1 MAPKCYF
8 SEHFVANP
16 ATHSTKKREG
26 HSAEMQKNTML
37 KKQRR
42 TLCVFHMLAK
52 LSMASFEAL
61 LSPEKK
67 PSKIQR
73 HPGVRSFF
81 CVMSHKNDV
90 RQNCVIS
97 FAFSYHIGGTCRYKT
112 FRGHGTLHFLVPKN
126 SAHPYW
132 TTATWSLCTRCR
144 SAPSTSV
151 GFGGPFLC
159 WTLDVFT
166 IAQQD
171 YPLADHDSLNHDPG
185 HALACMLTDLTSWLV
200 EVFMKV
206 HMNLIGILSFEV
218 PNCSPRPCARARVAS
233 AHQ

>member
-97 FAFSYHIGGTCRYKT
+97 FAFSYHIGGTCPVQDFSWSRNVAFFGTKKFCTSLLDDGNVVLVHPLPLGT
-112 FRGHGTLHFLVPKN
+112 FDLGGIWRPFPLLDSRRLHHRPTGLPSCRPRLVE
-126 SAHPYW
+126 SRSWA
-132 TTATWSLCTRCR
+132 CTR
-144 SAPSTSV
+144 V
-151 GFGGPFLC
+151 
-159 WTLDVFT
+159 
-166 IAQQD
+166 
-171 YPLADHDSLNHDPG
+171 
-185 HALACMLTDLTSWLV
+185 HA
-200 EVFMKV
+200 
-206 HMNLIGILSFEV
+206 H
-218 PNCSPRPCARARVAS
+218 
-233 AHQ
+233 